1 MPKRIIFLLILFL
14 MSVSLVT
21 IAQDEPAPERQLTA
35 TQLVVDATESAQP
48 NQTQVANTP
57 TNEPFMQ
64 TATAL
69 VIHATQTSQASGGN
83 IPTQA
88 TRIDA
93 FGLTA
98 TQIISDATATAEAVF
113 VAQTTTETPTPES
126 EPISPLIL
134 TIVMVVL
141 LVVVLLAISGA
152 FAYMNSRNVPKN

>member
-98 TQIISDATATAEAVF
+98 TQIITDATATAESVF
-113 VAQTTTETPTPES
+113 VAQTTAEIPEA

>member
-98 TQIISDATATAEAVF
+98 TQIIADATATAEAVF
-113 VAQTTTETPTPES
+113 MAQTTAEIPEA

>member
-14 MSVSLVT
+14 MTVSLVT

-98 TQIISDATATAEAVF
+98 TQIIADATATAESVF
-113 VAQTTTETPTPES
+113 VAQTTAEIPEA

-152 FAYMNSRNVPKN
+152 FAYVNSRNVPKN